1 LGTKGQKGHDGGL
14 SVVQVATSM
23 FGNNEA
29 NQTNIGVVFGDV
41 AATANAGTTTTQ
53 GISVLIGKD
62 PYVSMEITAT
72 ISNIDGTSVTIVPV
86 VVSAFNDVTGAITF
100 KHDTSGESRT
110 IMYHVMYQNG

>member
-1 LGTKGQKGHDGGL
+1 MGTKGQKGLDGGL

-23 FGNNEA
+23 FGDNEA
-29 NQTNIGVVFGDV
+29 NQTNVGIVFGDV
-41 AATANAGTTTTQ
+41 AATQNASSTTTQ

-72 ISNIDGTSVTIVPV
+72 ISNIDGTSISVVPV

-100 KHDTSGESRT
+100 KHDTTGETRK
-110 IMYHVMYQNG
+110 IMYHVMYQVG

>member
-1 LGTKGQKGHDGGL
+1 
-14 SVVQVATSM
+14 M
-23 FGNNEA
+23 FGDNEA

-41 AATANAGTTTTQ
+41 AATQSAGTTTTQ

-62 PYVSMEITAT
+62 PYVNMEITAT
-72 ISNIDGTSVTIVPV
+72 MSNIDGTSISVVPV

-100 KHDTSGESRT
+100 AHGASGETRT